1 MSDQSKIFFNNLK
14 PLLDQ
19 FEARLLAI
27 GINEKIPIFY
37 DPIQY
42 VLHLPGKRIRPLLAI
57 LANQTCEGQLETAFY
72 PALAVEL
79 LHNFTLVHDDI
90 MDNDDLRR
98 GQPTVHKKWDVA
110 TAILAGDGLMGL
122 AFQKLLECPQGDVLT
137 MVRRFTDVM
146 LIICEGQ
153 GLDKMFENQS
163 QVSEAQYLEMI
174 RRKTAVLI
182 ELSCELGAFSAQAP
196 EEMISSFK
204 SFGYAL
210 GMAFQIQDDV
220 LDIMADQKK
229 LGKKVGSDWQMHK
242 QTILSIRLRERL
254 GNDLSQLTFDQFK
267 KELQNSGVLQEV
279 QDLYQDYFNQAY
291 EALQKLPKN
300 QFNEKLHELTKLIQN
315 RQW

>member
-1 MSDQSKIFFNNLK
+1 MSESAKIFFNALQPWLK
-14 PLLDQ
+14 K
-19 FEARLLAI
+19 FEEQLRSI
-27 GINEKIPIFY
+27 GINQQIPIFY
-37 DPIQY
+37 DPIHY
-42 VLHLPGKRIRPLLAI
+42 VLSLPGKRIRPLLTI
-57 LANQTCEGQLETAFY
+57 LANQTCGGQLSAAFY

-90 MDNDDLRR
+90 MDNDELRR

-122 AFQKLLECPQGDVLT
+122 AFKKLLECPRGDVLT

-153 GLDKMFENQS
+153 GLDKMFETQQ
-163 QVSEAQYLEMI
+163 QVSQEQYLDMI

-182 ELSCELGAFSAQAP
+182 ELSCELGALSAQ
-196 EEMISSFK
+196 SSEQNILLFK
-204 SFGYAL
+204 EFGYAL

-220 LDIMADQKK
+220 LDIMADQNK

-242 QTILSIRLRERL
+242 QTILSIRLRSVL
-254 GNDLSQLTFDQFK
+254 KQDLNHLTFAQFK
-267 KELQNSGVLQEV
+267 QQLKQSGVLQEV
-279 QDLYQDYFNQAY
+279 KDLYLKYFDQALQALEKLPENEFNQ
-291 EALQKLPKN
+291 KLR
-300 QFNEKLHELTKLIQN
+300 ELTRVIQN

>member
-1 MSDQSKIFFNNLK
+1 MTEQSKIFFNNLK
-14 PLLDQ
+14 PLLEQ
-19 FEARLLAI
+19 FETRLLAI
-27 GINEKIPIFY
+27 GIDPKIPIFY

-42 VLHLPGKRIRPLLAI
+42 VLRLPGKRIRPLLTI
-57 LANQTCEGQLETAFY
+57 LANQTCGGQLNTAFY

-90 MDNDDLRR
+90 MDNDELRR

-122 AFQKLLECPQGDVLT
+122 AYKKLLECPQGDVMT

-163 QVSEAQYLEMI
+163 QVTEEQYLEMI

-182 ELSCELGAFSAQAP
+182 ELSCELGALSAQAS
-196 EEMISSFK
+196 EEMIFAFK

-220 LDIMADQKK
+220 LDIMADQEK

-242 QTILSIRLRERL
+242 QTILSIRLREKSDK
-254 GNDLSQLTFDQFK
+254 DLSTLSFEQFK
-267 KELQNSGVLQEV
+267 NELQNSGVLQEV
-279 QDLYQDYFNQAY
+279 KTLYLTYFNQAF
-291 EALQKLPKN
+291 ESLQQLPQNTFNDKLR
-300 QFNEKLHELTKLIQN
+300 ELTQFIQN

>member
-1 MSDQSKIFFNNLK
+1 MSEQSKIFFNNLK
-14 PLLDQ
+14 PLLEQ
-19 FEARLLAI
+19 LETRLLAI

-42 VLHLPGKRIRPLLAI
+42 VLRLPGKRIRPLLTI
-57 LANQTCEGQLETAFY
+57 LANLTCGGKLDTAFY

-90 MDNDDLRR
+90 MDNDELRR

-122 AFQKLLECPQGDVLT
+122 AFKKLLECPQGDVLT

-182 ELSCELGAFSAQAP
+182 ELSCELGALSARAS

-254 GNDLSQLTFDQFK
+254 GNDLSQFTFDEFK
-267 KELQNSGVLQEV
+267 TELLQSGVLQEV
-279 QDLYQDYFNQAY
+279 QSLYQSYFVQAF
-291 EALQKLPKN
+291 EALQQLPQN
-300 QFNEKLHELTKLIQN
+300 DFNEKLRELTKLIQN